1 MNTETANTAI
11 TVSAIIEAPVQQ
23 VWKYWTD
30 PKHIIQW
37 NNASPDWHT
46 PRAEN
51 DLRVGGKFLS
61 RMEARDGKMGFDFSG
76 TYTKV
81 KLQKLIELTLDDDRR
96 VQVRFDLDGNKTR
109 VTEVFEAEQEY
120 TVELQ
125 ETGWQAI
132 LDNFKKYIEASEN
145 K

>member
-1 MNTETANTAI
+1 
-11 TVSAIIEAPVQQ
+11 
-23 VWKYWTD
+23 
-30 PKHIIQW
+30 
-37 NNASPDWHT
+37 
-46 PRAEN
+46 
-51 DLRVGGKFLS
+51 
-61 RMEARDGKMGFDFSG
+61 
-76 TYTKV
+76 
-81 KLQKLIELTLDDDRR
+81 
-96 VQVRFDLDGNKTR
+96 VQVRFDLDGNKTK